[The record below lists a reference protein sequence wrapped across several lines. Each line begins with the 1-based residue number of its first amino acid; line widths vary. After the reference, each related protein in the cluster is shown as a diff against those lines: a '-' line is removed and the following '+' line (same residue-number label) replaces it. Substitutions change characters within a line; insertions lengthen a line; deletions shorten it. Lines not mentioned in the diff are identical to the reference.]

1 MERCRL
7 GLPLTPKHTP
17 NQPIKIDKM
26 NENLKNNETANG
38 TKPALS
44 AVFLFLDDIR
54 EPEHAF
60 EYTKQEIFITKKWEV
75 VRNFDEFINH
85 IETNGMPFFISFDH
99 DLADTHYT
107 PEPLWTDYDKSKE
120 WQDAQVHKEK
130 TGYECAMW
138 LVDYCIDN
146 NLQLP
151 NYYCHSMNPV
161 GKDKIVGLL
170 RSFHFNNK
178 T

>member
-1 MERCRL
+1 MTNTDE
-7 GLPLTPKHTP
+7 
-17 NQPIKIDKM
+17 
-26 NENLKNNETANG
+26 KNFNAAIGNTV
-38 TKPALS
+38 LS

-54 EPEHAF
+54 EPEHAY
-60 EYTKQEIFITKKWEV
+60 EYTKQEIFLKQKWEV
-75 VRNFDEFINH
+75 VRNFDEFKSY
-85 IETNGMPFFISFDH
+85 IEKNGMPFFISFDH

-107 PEPLWTDYDKSKE
+107 PEHLWTDYDKSKE

-170 RSFHFNNK
+170 RSFQNSR
-178 T
+178 